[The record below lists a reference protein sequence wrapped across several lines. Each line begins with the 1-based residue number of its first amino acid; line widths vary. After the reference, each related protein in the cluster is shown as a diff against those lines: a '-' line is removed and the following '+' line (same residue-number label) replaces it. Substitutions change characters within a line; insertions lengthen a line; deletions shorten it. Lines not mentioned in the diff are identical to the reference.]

1 MARAST
7 ADHKHDAIPVV
18 EFIKVDEDETTKLV
32 GVSDKNARTYGYN
45 DLTPFVRPEHYIRHI
60 EPLEA
65 DLARQV
71 EYDMDEQDQEFL
83 DAVNAERKKEQ
94 LDRATYELF
103 EIIIDR
109 LEKEWFDLTKNI
121 PKPDF
126 ALPSEDSTCAICDDS
141 EGENTNAIVFCDGCN
156 LAVHQECYGVPYIPE
171 GQWLCRKCTVSPENP
186 VSCVLCPNEGGA
198 FKQTVNGDWIHLLCA
213 MWIPETQVV
222 NETVMEPIA
231 NLDRVNK
238 ARYRLKCSICKK
250 QDSGACIQCNRP
262 SCFVAFHVT
271 CARKEK
277 LMMPMKGPQGTPA
290 PPLVAYCERHLPPD
304 QAAAREASLEAEA
317 EDEEDEEGGV
327 AHTKSKSAR
336 AYAKT
341 YRPPIPLVPAIVVDR
356 VLAYT
361 GKIQLRKKPE
371 FVSLICR
378 YWSLKREARRGAPL
392 LKRLHL
398 EPWTASNAGQAQ
410 TEEERVAKLEQ
421 LTALKGDLEK
431 VRELAAL
438 TCKREARKLHQA
450 TALRDLLAAALFYNE
465 GPLRA
470 AFEKV
475 TSHDKQNY
483 FRFPVT
489 KHEAPDYFDVV
500 ARPMSWSVIEEKLN
514 KHEYWD
520 VETFKEDVNLVL
532 SNALLYNKSATPFYK
547 AAHRLKAH
555 METIWQEM
563 DVALGKELKAAS
575 ETPTEID
582 QEQRPAAE
590 DVKQDVKPGS
600 LQNVGDLEPTLW
612 ALSLLAS
619 RDAIQPAC
627 EYGIDDDPLSSLLA
641 YEAGK
646 LVPPPPPPPREPTP
660 PPTSP
665 PRRPSPPSRAPSKK
679 NKKAAKAEAE
689 RDNRRRR
696 QRAEEHEARERQLT
710 EEAEKQALFEEEMAR
725 EARERRSRSTTSTPR
740 MPPFVPGGQRDAEA
754 HRAPV
759 TAVYADVAPRTRRSS
774 AQEATFMSEAMATQT
789 PGAGPSTTEVQDKS
803 ASSERPR
810 KRRRTT
816 PVQEVERFEWPVL
829 PAVKEDIDK
838 KDTFKYFNAGWM
850 LPPGTKRGNRGSLD
864 RPPPP
869 PPPPLKKRRPSHAKS
884 GLSIS
889 STAASDNQTLPTPSR
904 SRAKKRGRQSRATG
918 SRSRRGRPAPQE
930 EEMDVEDQEEE
941 QADDAPDDQ
950 MDEEVH
956 PSEEGDQRAA
966 EPSSATGEQM
976 QEDENEDDD
985 EREAR
990 EQLAPSS
997 EAATFQEQSDP
1008 EEGEDSQRAFL
1019 SAAPSS
1025 SPQRSPRRA
1034 RRARDAPMSSA
1045 GPTSPL
1051 HGLPPVPPPT
1061 DVVPQAPTPP
1071 KWPSPAPY
1079 MRGSASKWD
1088 ASQDPGWAAT
1098 AGAYTGRSHSRPA
1111 PAEPMQ
1117 SQHSY
1122 ASPQRE
1128 RTYVASAGHS
1138 RHMGQHDERAGWHA
1152 TSATY
1157 ASRAPQAYG
1166 QYAQQ
1171 PSTRSGEESAY
1182 WLTAQNEYVSP
1193 SPSTRA
1199 EFTASQHAAEQY
1211 ASTNGGYSSYSSQF
1225 QGYQAPESSTYEG
1238 SWPPSPQ
1245 EHQSQRPFSRPSVP
1259 TRNLERLVA
1268 AATSQSP
1275 SVNEYPAGGALEL
1288 LAALAPSPQAPFSA
1302 PSPQEFAASSP
1313 QATQELPPFTRTNHS
1328 ERSQSASQS
1337 TSPQQFEPPEDY
1349 WSPQP
1354 IKIPSVPYSVSRAQ
1368 WDSVEPTPIPSAAT
1382 SPGAH
1387 WAQQSIHAP
1396 SSGQGRWISP
1406 SQAQTG
1412 EQYGDQAFPAGQY
1425 TEPASAAPQY
1435 APDALSGPQYTA
1447 RPYPVPPDFDFG
1459 LHISEQSHFDQSASQ
1474 RRQYAQ
1480 QTSVEAQYPRDV
1492 AEDVQYS
1499 GPSSF
1504 APQYGPPNME
1514 EWQARAT
1521 SNMPLTVPVQS
1532 SPSHVIGAYVPS
1544 ATTEES
1550 LATAP
1555 SEPTAAETSSY
1566 QNVLPTSDVDPLS
1579 TQSEQA
1585 AISGADSQ
1593 IDPASASQPTSV
1605 VPEPSQEITQGLESA
1620 QYQIVRPAPIDIQDA
1635 NGQHAEAVGS
1645 LTGQGDAAPATATH
1659 DESAVGAL
1667 LGLSEDS
1674 SFRIMS
1680 HLDVLDYIHEHPQL
1694 PISVTDD
1701 IPARPGD
1708 PVVGKPHTR
1717 PSTPS
1722 VLEGADDGHS
1732 AKPSESAHEAEADT
1746 VDVEQHVEEAEAGAE
1761 AEAEV
1766 DVELDAEAE
1775 AQSEAEA
1782 NAKTEAKAETD
1793 GAAKQEGSEVDAP
1806 HEEESPIEDQEP
1818 DTTAEPAPVP
1828 KNNRLSRADLALAL
1842 AHSQEYFSSQS
1853 RSPEPRSLSQRRRST
1868 TRRQSVAS
1876 PAPQHINERAAI
1888 KAISSSSD
1896 PVKEADF
1903 QAPGTRVA
1911 AEGAYDPLLPSRV
1924 RVEDDGVPVLEELD
1938 TPATR
1943 RARALRRAAE
1953 RKQQLLAEARK
1964 SESGSAVEEKDEA
1977 GPSMLPATSAS
1988 APVPARR
1995 KRGRG
2000 RPRSLFSAHRR
2011 RRAKA
2016 KGRASASVADAEDEA
2031 EAEADDQPEDGDKPE
2046 DNAQPEDD
2054 AQPEADAKPEA
2065 DDSALSSLSSD
2076 DEQAATER
2084 AGGVT
2089 TSEAQDED
2097 AEGEPDEDQDVDAE
2111 GSKPNGGRIRRKP
2124 LHPRAGQ
2131 NLLNDNG
2138 YIDCGTLVWA
2148 KINAFPWWP
2157 GVVYENDQV
2166 DQIPRPVITKHKRR
2180 SRMYPHNK
2188 YFIVQFFDEKR
2199 SWQVVQLKGLVTLGD
2214 DLALDRE
2221 MLEDQEFK
2229 VRKLRT
2235 ELDAAYR
2242 EAMDQM
2248 ESDLEEDGAEA

>member
-398 EPWTASNAGQAQ
+398 EPWTASNTGQAQ

-489 KHEAPDYFDVV
+489 KQEAPDYFDVV

-520 VETFKEDVNLVL
+520 VESFKEDVNLVL

-563 DVALGKELKAAS
+563 DVALGKEIKAAS
-575 ETPTEID
+575 ETPIEVD
-582 QEQRPAAE
+582 QEQLPAAE
-590 DVKQDVKPGS
+590 DIKHDVKPAS
-600 LQNVGDLEPTLW
+600 LQNVGDLEPALW
-612 ALSLLAS
+612 TLSLLAS

-627 EYGIDDDPLSSLLA
+627 EYVIDEDPLSSLLA

-646 LVPPPPPPPREPTP
+646 LVPPPPSPPREPTP

-679 NKKAAKAEAE
+679 SKKAAKAETE

-710 EEAEKQALFEEEMAR
+710 EEAEKQAQFEEEMAR

-740 MPPFVPGGQRDAEA
+740 MPPFVPVGQREVEA

-759 TAVYADVAPRTRRSS
+759 TAVYADVAPRTRRAS

-789 PGAGPSTTEVQDKS
+789 PGAGPSTTEVQEAP
-803 ASSERPR
+803 ASRERPR
-810 KRRRTT
+810 KRRRTTT

-869 PPPPLKKRRPSHAKS
+869 PPPPKKRRPSHLKS

-889 STAASDNQTLPTPSR
+889 STAASDNQTLPTPIR
-904 SRAKKRGRQSRATG
+904 SRAKKRGRQSRATS
-918 SRSRRGRPAPQE
+918 SRSRRGPA
-930 EEMDVEDQEEE
+930 
-941 QADDAPDDQ
+941 DQ
-950 MDEEVH
+950 MDDEA
-956 PSEEGDQRAA
+956 PQSEEEDPRME
-966 EPSSATGEQM
+966 EPVSPADERM
-976 QEDENEDDD
+976 LEDENDDEEE

-997 EAATFQEQSDP
+997 EPATNQEQSEP
-1008 EEGEDSQRAFL
+1008 EEEGADLQRAYQFAGL
-1019 SAAPSS
+1019 SS
-1025 SPQRSPRRA
+1025 SPQRSPRRSQ
-1034 RRARDAPMSSA
+1034 RARNAPVPSA

-1051 HGLPPVPPPT
+1051 QGLPP
-1061 DVVPQAPTPP
+1061 APTPP
-1071 KWPSPAPY
+1071 KAST
-1079 MRGSASKWD
+1079 SKWD

-1111 PAEPMQ
+1111 APEPEQ

-1122 ASPQRE
+1122 SSPQRE
-1128 RTYVASAGHS
+1128 QSYAARRGRS
-1138 RHMGQHDERAGWHA
+1138 QH
-1152 TSATY
+1152 
-1157 ASRAPQAYG
+1157 AYG
-1166 QYAQQ
+1166 PYAQQ
-1171 PSTRSGEESAY
+1171 SSTQPGAESSYWAPGQGE
-1182 WLTAQNEYVSP
+1182 
-1193 SPSTRA
+1193 
-1199 EFTASQHAAEQY
+1199 Y
-1211 ASTNGGYSSYSSQF
+1211 ASYPSSAPSDTGYASYPSQY
-1225 QGYQAPESSTYEG
+1225 QGYQAPE
-1238 SWPPSPQ
+1238 PSERP
-1245 EHQSQRPFSRPSVP
+1245 SQRPFPHPSMP
-1259 TRNLERLVA
+1259 TRNLERLPA
-1268 AATSQSP
+1268 P
-1275 SVNEYPAGGALEL
+1275 SGENSFGGALEL
-1288 LAALAPSPQAPFSA
+1288 LAALAPA
-1302 PSPQEFAASSP
+1302 PSPQAFAAPSP
-1313 QATQELPPFTRTNHS
+1313 QATQELLPFTRSHQPR
-1328 ERSQSASQS
+1328 RSQSASQS
-1337 TSPQQFEPPEDY
+1337 TSPQQFDPSEDY
-1349 WSPQP
+1349 C
-1354 IKIPSVPYSVSRAQ
+1354 VPYSVSRAQ
-1368 WDSVEPTPIPSAAT
+1368 WDSVEPTPIPSPAAT
-1382 SPGAH
+1382 SPGGQEQ
-1387 WAQQSIHAP
+1387 WA
-1396 SSGQGRWISP
+1396 SP
-1406 SQAQTG
+1406 KQTQT
-1412 EQYGDQAFPAGQY
+1412 EAQYGEHAFPAGQFP
-1425 TEPASAAPQY
+1425 EPASMHTQHAPSASQFPHSSIAGAQFSLMPAQTQYAQRSSIEPQY
-1435 APDALSGPQYTA
+1435 AHGMTEDMQI
-1447 RPYPVPPDFDFG
+1447 RPVSLIPSDNVA
-1459 LHISEQSHFDQSASQ
+1459 HSSHAEQ
-1474 RRQYAQ
+1474 
-1480 QTSVEAQYPRDV
+1480 
-1492 AEDVQYS
+1492 
-1499 GPSSF
+1499 
-1504 APQYGPPNME
+1504 
-1514 EWQARAT
+1514 
-1521 SNMPLTVPVQS
+1521 
-1532 SPSHVIGAYVPS
+1532 
-1544 ATTEES
+1544 
-1550 LATAP
+1550 
-1555 SEPTAAETSSY
+1555 
-1566 QNVLPTSDVDPLS
+1566 PTS
-1579 TQSEQA
+1579 
-1585 AISGADSQ
+1585 GANSHA
-1593 IDPASASQPTSV
+1593 DPAQASQPTAIIPEVSEETVQV
-1605 VPEPSQEITQGLESA
+1605 VEPA
-1620 QYQIVRPAPIDIQDA
+1620 QSETTDAEDASSDVARPLPD
-1635 NGQHAEAVGS
+1635 HVG
-1645 LTGQGDAAPATATH
+1645 H
-1659 DESAVGAL
+1659 DESAIGAL
-1667 LGLSEDS
+1667 LGTYLFRTTFSAGLSEDPA
-1674 SFRIMS
+1674 
-1680 HLDVLDYIHEHPQL
+1680 LQVEKYNEEHPQS
-1694 PISVTDD
+1694 PDITVPPVAPGTDKPHKEVNAAAVTDD
-1701 IPARPGD
+1701 HP
-1708 PVVGKPHTR
+1708 
-1717 PSTPS
+1717 
-1722 VLEGADDGHS
+1722 
-1732 AKPSESAHEAEADT
+1732 AKPSEE
-1746 VDVEQHVEEAEAGAE
+1746 AE
-1761 AEAEV
+1761 AEAEA
-1766 DVELDAEAE
+1766 DAEVDTEMDADAE
-1775 AQSEAEA
+1775 
-1782 NAKTEAKAETD
+1782 
-1793 GAAKQEGSEVDAP
+1793 AKQEGSEADAP
-1806 HEEESPIEDQEP
+1806 HEEEATNQEQEP
-1818 DTTAEPAPVP
+1818 DTPAEPASAP
-1828 KNNRLSRADLALAL
+1828 KKSRLSRED
-1842 AHSQEYFSSQS
+1842 FSSQS
-1853 RSPEPRSLSQRRRST
+1853 RSPEPRSLSQRRKST
-1868 TRRQSVAS
+1868 ARKQS
-1876 PAPQHINERAAI
+1876 HINERAAI
-1888 KAISSSSD
+1888 KAISSSSSGA
-1896 PVKEADF
+1896 VKEADF

-1924 RVEDDGVPVLEELD
+1924 RVEEDGVPVLEELD

-1964 SESGSAVEEKDEA
+1964 SEGGSVEEEKDEA
-1977 GPSMLPATSAS
+1977 GPSTLETS
-1988 APVPARR
+1988 
-1995 KRGRG
+1995 RGRG
-2000 RPRSLFSAHRR
+2000 RPRTSFSAPRR
-2011 RRAKA
+2011 RRAKGKA
-2016 KGRASASVADAEDEA
+2016 RASAS
-2031 EAEADDQPEDGDKPE
+2031 
-2046 DNAQPEDD
+2046 
-2054 AQPEADAKPEA
+2054 PEADAKPEA

-2076 DEQAATER
+2076 DEQAVTEG
-2084 AGGVT
+2084 AGGAT

-2097 AEGEPDEDQDVDAE
+2097 AEGEPDEEQDEDAE
-2111 GSKPNGGRIRRKP
+2111 GSEKPNGGRIRRKP

-2131 NLLNDNG
+2131 NLLNDKG
-2138 YIDCGTLVWA
+2138 YIDCGTLD
-2148 KINAFPWWP
+2148 AFPWWP

-2166 DQIPRPVITKHKRR
+2166 DQIPRPVLTKHKRR
-2180 SRMYPHNK
+2180 SKMYPHNK

-2199 SWQVVQLKGLVTLGD
+2199 SWQVVQLKGLVTLGE

-2235 ELDAAYR
+2235 ELDTAYR

-2248 ESDLEEDGAEA
+2248 ESDLEEEGAEA

>member
-489 KHEAPDYFDVV
+489 KQEAPDYFDVV

-520 VETFKEDVNLVL
+520 VESFKEDVNLVL

-563 DVALGKELKAAS
+563 DVALGKEIKAAS
-575 ETPTEID
+575 ETPIEVD
-582 QEQRPAAE
+582 QEQLPAAE
-590 DVKQDVKPGS
+590 DIKHDVKPAS
-600 LQNVGDLEPTLW
+600 LQNVGDLEPALW
-612 ALSLLAS
+612 TLSLLAS

-627 EYGIDDDPLSSLLA
+627 EYVIDEDPLSSLLA

-646 LVPPPPPPPREPTP
+646 LVPPPPSPPREPTP

-679 NKKAAKAEAE
+679 SKKAAKAETE

-710 EEAEKQALFEEEMAR
+710 EEAEKQAQFEEEMAR

-740 MPPFVPGGQRDAEA
+740 MPPFVPVGQREVEA

-759 TAVYADVAPRTRRSS
+759 TAVYADAAPRTRRAS

-789 PGAGPSTTEVQDKS
+789 PGAGPSTTEVQEAP
-803 ASSERPR
+803 ASRERPR
-810 KRRRTT
+810 KRRRTTT

-869 PPPPLKKRRPSHAKS
+869 PPPPPKKRRPSHAKS

-904 SRAKKRGRQSRATG
+904 ARAKKRGR
-918 SRSRRGRPAPQE
+918 RRAPQE
-930 EEMDVEDQEEE
+930 EEMDAEDQEE
-941 QADDAPDDQ
+941 QPDDTAADQ
-950 MDEEVH
+950 MDDEA
-956 PSEEGDQRAA
+956 PQSEEEDSRME
-966 EPSSATGEQM
+966 EPVSPAGERM
-976 QEDENEDDD
+976 QEDENDDD
-985 EREAR
+985 EEEEREAR

-997 EAATFQEQSDP
+997 EPATNQEQSEP
-1008 EEGEDSQRAFL
+1008 EEEGADLQRAYPFAG
-1019 SAAPSS
+1019 SSS
-1025 SPQRSPRRA
+1025 SPKRSPRRSQ
-1034 RRARDAPMSSA
+1034 RARNAPVPSA

-1051 HGLPPVPPPT
+1051 QGLPP
-1061 DVVPQAPTPP
+1061 APTPP
-1071 KWPSPAPY
+1071 KAST
-1079 MRGSASKWD
+1079 SKWD

-1111 PAEPMQ
+1111 APEPEQEQ

-1122 ASPQRE
+1122 SSPQRE
-1128 RTYVASAGHS
+1128 QSYATRRGRS
-1138 RHMGQHDERAGWHA
+1138 QH
-1152 TSATY
+1152 
-1157 ASRAPQAYG
+1157 AYG
-1166 QYAQQ
+1166 PYAQQ
-1171 PSTRSGEESAY
+1171 SSTQPGAESSYWAPGQGEYASYPSSAP
-1182 WLTAQNEYVSP
+1182 AEY
-1193 SPSTRA
+1193 
-1199 EFTASQHAAEQY
+1199 TASRPSAEQY
-1211 ASTNGGYSSYSSQF
+1211 ATTSTY
-1225 QGYQAPESSTYEG
+1225 QGYQAPE
-1238 SWPPSPQ
+1238 PSERP
-1245 EHQSQRPFSRPSVP
+1245 SQRPFPHPSVP
-1259 TRNLERLVA
+1259 TRNLERLPA
-1268 AATSQSP
+1268 P
-1275 SVNEYPAGGALEL
+1275 SGENPFGGALEL
-1288 LAALAPSPQAPFSA
+1288 LAALAPA
-1302 PSPQEFAASSP
+1302 PSPQAFAAPSP
-1313 QATQELPPFTRTNHS
+1313 QATQELLPFTRSHQPR
-1328 ERSQSASQS
+1328 RSQSAN
-1337 TSPQQFEPPEDY
+1337 Y

-1354 IKIPSVPYSVSRAQ
+1354 IQVPS
-1368 WDSVEPTPIPSAAT
+1368 WDSVEPTPIPSPAAT
-1382 SPGAH
+1382 SPGGQEQ
-1387 WAQQSIHAP
+1387 WA
-1396 SSGQGRWISP
+1396 SP
-1406 SQAQTG
+1406 KQTQT
-1412 EQYGDQAFPAGQY
+1412 EAQYGEHAFPAGQY
-1425 TEPASAAPQY
+1425 PEPASMHMQHAP
-1435 APDALSGPQYTA
+1435 
-1447 RPYPVPPDFDFG
+1447 
-1459 LHISEQSHFDQSASQ
+1459 SASQ
-1474 RRQYAQ
+1474 FSHSSIAGAQFSLMPAQTQYAQ
-1480 QTSVEAQYPRDV
+1480 RMT
-1492 AEDVQYS
+1492 EDMQYS

-1504 APQYGPPNME
+1504 VPQYGPPNVE
-1514 EWQARAT
+1514 EWEARAA
-1521 SNMPLTVPVQS
+1521 SNVSSTGPVSLIPSDVIDPYAPPAPTEQS
-1532 SPSHVIGAYVPS
+1532 SAITPPR
-1544 ATTEES
+1544 
-1550 LATAP
+1550 P
-1555 SEPTAAETSSY
+1555 AA
-1566 QNVLPTSDVDPLS
+1566 QNVAHSSHAEQPTS
-1579 TQSEQA
+1579 
-1585 AISGADSQ
+1585 GANSHA
-1593 IDPASASQPTSV
+1593 DPAQASQPTAIIPEVSEDTV
-1605 VPEPSQEITQGLESA
+1605 QVVEPAQSETTDAEDASSDVARPVPEHVG
-1620 QYQIVRPAPIDIQDA
+1620 APTP
-1635 NGQHAEAVGS
+1635 VT
-1645 LTGQGDAAPATATH
+1645 TGH
-1659 DESAVGAL
+1659 DESAIGAL
-1667 LGLSEDS
+1667 LGLSEDPAL
-1674 SFRIMS
+1674 R
-1680 HLDVLDYIHEHPQL
+1680 LDRQHREVEKYNEERPQS
-1694 PISVTDD
+1694 PVPVTRVDED
-1701 IPARPGD
+1701 ITVP
-1708 PVVGKPHTR
+1708 PVASGTDKPHSR
-1717 PSTPS
+1717 PLTPS
-1722 VLEGADDGHS
+1722 VEEEVS
-1732 AKPSESAHEAEADT
+1732 AA
-1746 VDVEQHVEEAEAGAE
+1746 AE
-1761 AEAEV
+1761 AEAEAEADAEV
-1766 DVELDAEAE
+1766 VTEMDADVE
-1775 AQSEAEA
+1775 
-1782 NAKTEAKAETD
+1782 
-1793 GAAKQEGSEVDAP
+1793 AKQEGSEADAP
-1806 HEEESPIEDQEP
+1806 HEEEATNEEQEP
-1818 DTTAEPAPVP
+1818 DTPAEPASAP
-1828 KNNRLSRADLALAL
+1828 KKSRLSRVDLALTRT
-1842 AHSQEYFSSQS
+1842 HSQEDFTSQS
-1853 RSPEPRSLSQRRRST
+1853 RSPEPRSLSQRRKST
-1868 TRRQSVAS
+1868 ARKQS
-1876 PAPQHINERAAI
+1876 HINERAAI
-1888 KAISSSSD
+1888 RAISSSSG
-1896 PVKEADF
+1896 A
-1903 QAPGTRVA
+1903 APGTRVA

-1924 RVEDDGVPVLEELD
+1924 RVEEDGVPVLEELD

-1964 SESGSAVEEKDEA
+1964 SEGGSVEEEKDEA
-1977 GPSMLPATSAS
+1977 GPSTLETSAS

-2000 RPRSLFSAHRR
+2000 RPRTSFSAPRR
-2011 RRAKA
+2011 RRAKGKA
-2016 KGRASASVADAEDEA
+2016 RASASSEDDAQPEDGAEPEEHAAPEDEA
-2031 EAEADDQPEDGDKPE
+2031 E
-2046 DNAQPEDD
+2046 
-2054 AQPEADAKPEA
+2054 PEADAKPEA

-2076 DEQAATER
+2076 DEQAVTEN
-2084 AGGVT
+2084 AGGAT

-2097 AEGEPDEDQDVDAE
+2097 AEGEPDEEQDGDAE
-2111 GSKPNGGRIRRKP
+2111 GSEKPNGGRIRRKP

-2131 NLLNDNG
+2131 NLLNDKG
-2138 YIDCGTLVWA
+2138 YIDCGTLD
-2148 KINAFPWWP
+2148 AFPWWP

-2166 DQIPRPVITKHKRR
+2166 DQIPRPVLTKHKRR
-2180 SRMYPHNK
+2180 SKMYPHNK

-2199 SWQVVQLKGLVTLGD
+2199 SWQVVQLKGLVTLGE

-2235 ELDAAYR
+2235 ELDTAYR

-2248 ESDLEEDGAEA
+2248 ESDLEEEGAEA

>member
-489 KHEAPDYFDVV
+489 KQEAPDYFDVV

-520 VETFKEDVNLVL
+520 VESFKEDVNLVL

-563 DVALGKELKAAS
+563 DVALGKEIKAAS
-575 ETPTEID
+575 ETPIEVD
-582 QEQRPAAE
+582 QEQLPTAE
-590 DVKQDVKPGS
+590 DIKHDVKPAS
-600 LQNVGDLEPTLW
+600 LQNVGDLEPALW
-612 ALSLLAS
+612 TLSLLAS

-627 EYGIDDDPLSSLLA
+627 EYVIDEDPLSSLLA

-646 LVPPPPPPPREPTP
+646 LVPPPPSPPREPTP

-679 NKKAAKAEAE
+679 SKKAAKAETE

-710 EEAEKQALFEEEMAR
+710 EEAEKQAQFEEEMAR
-725 EARERRSRSTTSTPR
+725 EARERRSRSNTSTPR
-740 MPPFVPGGQRDAEA
+740 MPPFVPVGQRELEA
-754 HRAPV
+754 HRTPV
-759 TAVYADVAPRTRRSS
+759 TAVYADAAPRTRRAS

-789 PGAGPSTTEVQDKS
+789 PGAGPSTTEVQEAP
-803 ASSERPR
+803 ASRERPR
-810 KRRRTT
+810 KRRRTTT

-869 PPPPLKKRRPSHAKS
+869 PPPPPKKRRPSHAKS

-889 STAASDNQTLPTPSR
+889 STAASDNQTLPIPSR
-904 SRAKKRGRQSRATG
+904 ARAKKRGRQSHATN
-918 SRSRRGRPAPQE
+918 SRSRRGRRAPQE
-930 EEMDVEDQEEE
+930 EEMDVEGQEE
-941 QADDAPDDQ
+941 QPDDTAADQ
-950 MDEEVH
+950 MDDEA
-956 PSEEGDQRAA
+956 PQSEEEDPRTE
-966 EPSSATGEQM
+966 EPLSPAGERM
-976 QEDENEDDD
+976 QEDENDD
-985 EREAR
+985 EQERDAR

-997 EAATFQEQSDP
+997 EPATNQEQSEPD
-1008 EEGEDSQRAFL
+1008 EEGADLQQAYQFAGL
-1019 SAAPSS
+1019 SS
-1025 SPQRSPRRA
+1025 SPQRSPRRSQ
-1034 RRARDAPMSSA
+1034 RSRNAPLSSA
-1045 GPTSPL
+1045 GPTSAL
-1051 HGLPPVPPPT
+1051 QGLPPVPPPT

-1079 MRGSASKWD
+1079 ARASTSKWD

-1111 PAEPMQ
+1111 APEPEQ

-1122 ASPQRE
+1122 SSPQRE
-1128 RTYVASAGHS
+1128 QSYATRRGRSQHVNY
-1138 RHMGQHDERAGWHA
+1138 HDERAGWHA
-1152 TSATY
+1152 TSASY
-1157 ASRAPQAYG
+1157 VPRGPEAYG
-1166 QYAQQ
+1166 PYAQQ
-1171 PSTRSGEESAY
+1171 SSTQPGAESSYWAPSQGEYASYPSSAP
-1182 WLTAQNEYVSP
+1182 AEY
-1193 SPSTRA
+1193 
-1199 EFTASQHAAEQY
+1199 TASRPSAEQY
-1211 ASTNGGYSSYSSQF
+1211 ATTSTGYVSYPSQY
-1225 QGYQAPESSTYEG
+1225 QGYQAPEPSVYEG
-1238 SWPPSPQ
+1238 SWPSSPQ
-1245 EHQSQRPFSRPSVP
+1245 ERPSQRPFPHPSVP

-1268 AATSQSP
+1268 AATAQPAP
-1275 SVNEYPAGGALEL
+1275 SGENSFGGALEL

-1302 PSPQEFAASSP
+1302 PSPQAFAAPSP
-1313 QATQELPPFTRTNHS
+1313 QATQELLPFTRSHQPR
-1328 ERSQSASQS
+1328 RSQSASQS
-1337 TSPQQFEPPEDY
+1337 TSPQQFDPSEDY

-1354 IKIPSVPYSVSRAQ
+1354 IQVPSVPYSVSRAQ
-1368 WDSVEPTPIPSAAT
+1368 WDSVEPTPIPSPAAT

-1387 WAQQSIHAP
+1387 WAQPSTYAP
-1396 SSGQGRWISP
+1396 SGGQEQWASP
-1406 SQAQTG
+1406 KQTQT
-1412 EQYGDQAFPAGQY
+1412 EAQYGEHAFPAGQFP
-1425 TEPASAAPQY
+1425 EPASMVPPTTPSTTQHTQHAPSASQFPHSSIAGAQFSVSPHFHFNQLMPAQTQVDRSASQDLQYAQRSSIEPQY
-1435 APDALSGPQYTA
+1435 AHGMT
-1447 RPYPVPPDFDFG
+1447 
-1459 LHISEQSHFDQSASQ
+1459 
-1474 RRQYAQ
+1474 
-1480 QTSVEAQYPRDV
+1480 
-1492 AEDVQYS
+1492 EDMQYS
-1499 GPSSF
+1499 GPSSCV
-1504 APQYGPPNME
+1504 PQYGPPNVE
-1514 EWQARAT
+1514 EWEARAA
-1521 SNMPLTVPVQS
+1521 SNVSSTGPVS
-1532 SPSHVIGAYVPS
+1532 LIPSDVIDPYAPPAPTEQPS
-1544 ATTEES
+1544 AITPPR
-1550 LATAP
+1550 P
-1555 SEPTAAETSSY
+1555 SA
-1566 QNVLPTSDVDPLS
+1566 QNVAHSSHVDPLS
-1579 TQSEQA
+1579 SQAEQPT
-1585 AISGADSQ
+1585 SGANSHA
-1593 IDPASASQPTSV
+1593 DPAQASQPTAVIPEVSEETVQV
-1605 VPEPSQEITQGLESA
+1605 VEPA
-1620 QYQIVRPAPIDIQDA
+1620 QSETVTSAPIAVQTDA
-1635 NGQHAEAVGS
+1635 EDASSDVARPIPDNVG
-1645 LTGQGDAAPATATH
+1645 APTPVTIGH
-1659 DESAVGAL
+1659 DESAIGAL
-1667 LGLSEDS
+1667 LGLSEDPAL
-1674 SFRIMS
+1674 R
-1680 HLDVLDYIHEHPQL
+1680 LDRQHREVEKYNEEHPQSPVPVSRVDEDITVPPVASGTDKPHSRPL
-1694 PISVTDD
+1694 TPSVEEEVSAAAVTDD
-1701 IPARPGD
+1701 HP
-1708 PVVGKPHTR
+1708 
-1717 PSTPS
+1717 
-1722 VLEGADDGHS
+1722 
-1732 AKPSESAHEAEADT
+1732 AKPSEVAHEADAGTAD
-1746 VDVEQHVEEAEAGAE
+1746 VDEPVEEAEAE
-1761 AEAEV
+1761 AEADAEV
-1766 DVELDAEAE
+1766 DTEMDADAE
-1775 AQSEAEA
+1775 
-1782 NAKTEAKAETD
+1782 
-1793 GAAKQEGSEVDAP
+1793 AKQEGSEADAP
-1806 HEEESPIEDQEP
+1806 HEEEANSEAQEP
-1818 DTTAEPAPVP
+1818 DTPAEPASAP
-1828 KNNRLSRADLALAL
+1828 KKSRLSRVDLALAL
-1842 AHSQEYFSSQS
+1842 AHSQEDFSSQS
-1853 RSPEPRSLSQRRRST
+1853 RSPEPRSLSQRRKST
-1868 TRRQSVAS
+1868 ARKQSVAS

-1888 KAISSSSD
+1888 KAISSSSGA
-1896 PVKEADF
+1896 VKEADF

-1924 RVEDDGVPVLEELD
+1924 RVEEDGVPVLEELD

-1953 RKQQLLAEARK
+1953 RKQQLLAEARN
-1964 SESGSAVEEKDEA
+1964 SESGQVEEEKDEA
-1977 GPSMLPATSAS
+1977 DTSTLPATSAS

-2000 RPRSLFSAHRR
+2000 RPRTSFSAPRR
-2011 RRAKA
+2011 RRAKGKA
-2016 KGRASASVADAEDEA
+2016 RASASVADADDDAKSEDDAPPEDGAEPEEHGAPEDEA
-2031 EAEADDQPEDGDKPE
+2031 E
-2046 DNAQPEDD
+2046 
-2054 AQPEADAKPEA
+2054 PEADAKPEA

-2076 DEQAATER
+2076 DEQAVTEN
-2084 AGGVT
+2084 AGGAT

-2097 AEGEPDEDQDVDAE
+2097 AEGEPDEEQDGDAE
-2111 GSKPNGGRIRRKP
+2111 GSEKPNGGRIRRKP

-2131 NLLNDNG
+2131 NLLNDKG

-2166 DQIPRPVITKHKRR
+2166 DQIPRPVITKYKRR
-2180 SRMYPHNK
+2180 SKMYPHNK

-2199 SWQVVQLKGLVTLGD
+2199 SWQVVQLKGLVTLGE

-2235 ELDAAYR
+2235 ELDTAYR

-2248 ESDLEEDGAEA
+2248 ESDLEEEGAEA